1 MLESQQFV
9 EDIAYLARYY
19 GWDPDDLDDVLAQ
32 TESNPG
38 EMCGYWTQLAAAH
51 RAGYQQTPENNYM
64 RLGQWSALQDV
75 DVPSVRY
82 NLKTE
87 RQAA

>member
-9 EDIAYLARYY
+9 DDIAYLARYY
-19 GWDPDDLDDVLAQ
+19 GWDADDLDDVLAQ

-38 EMCGYWTQLAAAH
+38 EMCGYWAQLAAAH
-51 RAGYQQTPENNYM
+51 RSGYEQTAENNYM
-64 RLGQWSALQDV
+64 RLSQWSTLQDIAA
-75 DVPSVRY
+75 PPLHY
-82 NLKTE
+82 NLETE